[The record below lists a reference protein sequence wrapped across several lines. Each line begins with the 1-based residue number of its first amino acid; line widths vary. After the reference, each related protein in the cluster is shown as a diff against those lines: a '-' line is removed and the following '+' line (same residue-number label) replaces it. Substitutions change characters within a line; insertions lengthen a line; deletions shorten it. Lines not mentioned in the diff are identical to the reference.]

1 MTVYLIPTFISDN
14 INTLSF
20 EAKEIAKNLDEF
32 IVENEKSARQFLK
45 LIQTNIRQN
54 DLKLHLLNEHS
65 TPAEISTL
73 KSLLNNTSDIGILS
87 EAGCPAVADP
97 GADFVKMAHEKKI
110 KVVPLSGPS
119 SILLALMASGLSGQ
133 SFVFHGYLP
142 RDSTQRKSKLLIL
155 EKDAQKKKQ
164 TQIFMEAPY
173 RNQALLNDILQTCSS
188 ATMLC
193 IACDLTSKEEFIQTK
208 AVGEWKKK
216 VPDTNKKPV
225 IFLIGKI
232 LERK

>member
-1 MTVYLIPTFISDN
+1 MTVYLIPTFISEN
-14 INTLSF
+14 TNTLSP

-65 TPAEISTL
+65 TPAEISSL
-73 KSLLNNTSDIGILS
+73 KSLLNNTTDIGILS

-97 GADFVKMAHEKKI
+97 GAAFVKMAHENNI
-110 KVVPLSGPS
+110 KVVPLTGPS

-133 SFVFHGYLP
+133 TFVFHGYLP
-142 RDSTQRKSKLLIL
+142 RESVQRKSKLLIL

-173 RNQALLNDILQTCSS
+173 RNQPLLNDILQTCSND
-188 ATMLC
+188 TLLC
-193 IACDLTSKEEFIQTK
+193 IACDISSKEEFIQTK
-208 AVGEWKKK
+208 SIAEWKKK
-216 VPDTNKKPV
+216 VPDVNKKPV
-225 IFLIGKI
+225 MFLIG
-232 LERK
+232 

>member
-14 INTLSF
+14 TLTLSP

-65 TPAEISTL
+65 TPAEISSL
-73 KSLLNNTSDIGILS
+73 KSLLNNTTDIGILS

-97 GADFVKMAHEKKI
+97 GAAFVKMAHENNI
-110 KVVPLSGPS
+110 KVVPLTGPS

-142 RDSTQRKSKLLIL
+142 RETVQRKSKLLIL

-173 RNQALLNDILQTCSS
+173 RNQPLLNDILQTCSND
-188 ATMLC
+188 TLLC
-193 IACDLTSKEEFIQTK
+193 IACDISSKEEFIQTK
-208 AVGEWKKK
+208 SIAEWKKK
-216 VPDTNKKPV
+216 VPDVNKKPV
-225 IFLIGKI
+225 MFLIG
-232 LERK
+232 

>member
-14 INTLSF
+14 TLTLSP

-65 TPAEISTL
+65 TPAEISSL
-73 KSLLNNTSDIGILS
+73 KSLLNNTTDIGILS

-97 GADFVKMAHEKKI
+97 GAAFVKMAHENNI
-110 KVVPLSGPS
+110 KVVPLTGPS

-142 RDSTQRKSKLLIL
+142 RESVQRKSKLLIL

-173 RNQALLNDILQTCSS
+173 RNQPLLNDILQTCSND
-188 ATMLC
+188 TLLC
-193 IACDLTSKEEFIQTK
+193 IACDISSKEEFIQTK
-208 AVGEWKKK
+208 SIAEWKKK
-216 VPDTNKKPV
+216 VPDVNKKPV
-225 IFLIGKI
+225 MFLIG
-232 LERK
+232 

>member
-1 MTVYLIPTFISDN
+1 MTVYLIPTFISEN
-14 INTLSF
+14 TNTLSP

-45 LIQTNIRQN
+45 LIQTNIKQN

-65 TPAEISTL
+65 TPAEISSL
-73 KSLLNNTSDIGILS
+73 KSLLKNTTDIGILS

-97 GADFVKMAHEKKI
+97 GAAFVIMAHERNI
-110 KVVPLSGPS
+110 KVAPLTGPS

-142 RDSTQRKSKLLIL
+142 RETVQRKSKLLIL

-173 RNQALLNDILQTCSS
+173 RNQPLLNDILQTCSID
-188 ATMLC
+188 TLLC
-193 IACDLTSKEEFIQTK
+193 IACDISSKEEFIQTK
-208 AVGEWKKK
+208 SIAEWKKK
-216 VPDTNKKPV
+216 FPDVNKKPV
-225 IFLIGKI
+225 MFLIG
-232 LERK
+232 